1 MIDVTPK
8 TAPRQWGLFIA
19 VLLCTAQAPAV
30 RAADYGFAY
39 RDGCCYPYSGY
50 GLYRDPGLREDV
62 NRMTDQLQR
71 QQRQL
76 DEQMRQQQ
84 DQARLLREQQSR
96 QLQLT
101 GMQACYYRFNG
112 ALDLCDKLFDKST
125 GDHAACVEVAVELNP
140 GCAPTEPRPAAR
152 RED

>member
-1 MIDVTPK
+1 MIFK
-8 TAPRQWGLFIA
+8 TVPRELGALVA
-19 VLLCTAQAPAV
+19 VLACTAQAPAAQ
-30 RAADYGFAY
+30 AADYGFAY
-39 RDGCCYPYSGY
+39 RDGCCYPYGGY
-50 GLYRDPGLREDV
+50 GLYRDPGLRDDM

-76 DEQMRQQQ
+76 DEQTRQQQ

-112 ALDLCDKLFDKST
+112 ALDLCDRLFDNAT
-125 GDHAACVEVAVELNP
+125 GDHATCVEAAVELNP
-140 GCAPTEPRPAAR
+140 GCAPTERRPVAR
-152 RED
+152 RKD

>member
-8 TAPRQWGLFIA
+8 TVPRLRGLVIA
-19 VLLCTAQAPAV
+19 VLLCTAQATAV

-39 RDGCCYPYSGY
+39 RDGCCYPYGGY
-50 GLYRDPGLREDV
+50 GLYRDPGLRNDV

-112 ALDLCDKLFDKST
+112 ALDLCDRLFDTASAR
-125 GDHAACVEVAVELNP
+125 HAACVEAAVELNP
-140 GCAPTEPRPAAR
+140 GCAPTEPRPPAPPA
-152 RED
+152 D